1 MNHTDTDTQER
12 ETQTAT
18 REGNEERAG
27 EERVTARPGVP
38 FDAERARQAGLRSA
52 ERRRERKAEREAAA
66 ELDRL
71 SVSGRVSTA
80 LAKEMSYAQV
90 TAVIQALR
98 TKAAEGSIQAI
109 RELRSWLALAGID
122 GGADDGDAVPWA
134 EMSAEQRASARAQLQ
149 RELAEIEEGAASADI
164 P

>member
-12 ETQTAT
+12 ET
-18 REGNEERAG
+18 NEERPDTPRREGPFGGLSPAEAG
-27 EERVTARPGVP
+27 RRGAVT
-38 FDAERARQAGLRSA
+38 
-52 ERRRERKAEREAAA
+52 RRERKAEREAAA

-134 EMSAEQRASARAQLQ
+134 EMSAEQRAAARAQLQ

>member
-1 MNHTDTDTQER
+1 MSTDTKER
-12 ETQTAT
+12 ESVGSTGGES
-18 REGNEERAG
+18 EG
-27 EERVTARPGVP
+27 ARPSESAHARAARP
-38 FDAERARQAGLRSA
+38 FGGLTPAEAAVRANAS
-52 ERRRERKAEREAAA
+52 RREKKAEREAAA

-80 LAKEMSYAQV
+80 LAREMSYAQV

-122 GGADDGDAVPWA
+122 GGAEDGDAVPWA
-134 EMSAEQRASARAQLQ
+134 EMSAEQRAAARAQLQ
-149 RELAEIEEGAASADI
+149 RELAEIEEGAA
-164 P
+164 